1 MIIHEGYENLNLIRP
16 VVTIGVFDGVH
27 LGHRAVLEQLVNL
40 AHLTKGESVV
50 ITFNPHP
57 RLVLGGKTDEL
68 SFLSTLD
75 EKKKLLAE
83 TLIDHLVIIKFD
95 SYLRNME
102 ALDFIREILVR
113 KIGVKHLIVGYDN
126 HFGKNKKGD
135 LEKIS
140 RYAGIFDFTVEQGRE
155 IGSPEGV
162 ISSTSIRDAL
172 LKGYV
177 ENANRL
183 LGYYYSLTG
192 TVIQGRKLGRSLGFP
207 TANIKPDDNLKLI
220 PSNGVYA
227 VDIMLDNKKLKGML
241 SIGFNPTV
249 NKRKGQKSI
258 EVHIFDFDGDLY
270 GLSITLFFRFRLR
283 DEEKFES
290 IKQLTQQM
298 ELDKDLAMRLLS

>member
-1 MIIHEGYENLNLIRP
+1 MIIHEGCDNLNLVRP

-40 AHLTKGESVV
+40 ARLTKGESVV

-57 RLVLGGKTDEL
+57 RLVIGEKPDAI
-68 SFLSTLD
+68 SFLSTLE
-75 EKKKLLAE
+75 EKKKLMAE

-95 SYLRNME
+95 TYLRNME
-102 ALDFIREILVR
+102 ALDFISEILVR
-113 KIGVKHLIVGYDN
+113 KIGIKHLIIGYDN
-126 HFGKNKKGD
+126 HFGKNKAGD
-135 LEKIS
+135 LQKII
-140 RYAGIFDFTVEQGRE
+140 RYARSFDFTVEQGRE
-155 IGSPEGV
+155 ISSPEGV

-172 LKGYV
+172 LKGCV

-192 TVIQGRKLGRSLGFP
+192 TVIQGKKLGRSLGFP
-207 TANIKPDDNLKLI
+207 TANIKPDDKHKLI
-220 PSNGVYA
+220 PANGVYA
-227 VDIMLDNKKLKGML
+227 VDIVLDDKKLTGML

-249 NKRKGQKSI
+249 NKRKVQKSI
-258 EVHIFDFDGDLY
+258 EVHIFNFDMDLY

-283 DEEKFES
+283 DEKKFEN
-290 IKQLTQQM
+290 INQLSQQM

>member
-1 MIIHEGYENLNLIRP
+1 MIIHEGYENLNLIQP

-27 LGHRAVLEQLVNL
+27 MGHRAVLEQLVNL
-40 AHLTKGESVV
+40 ARLTKGESVV

-57 RLVLGGKTDEL
+57 RLVLGEKTDEL
-68 SFLSTLD
+68 YYLSTLE

-95 SYLRNME
+95 TYLRNME

-113 KIGVKHLIVGYDN
+113 EIGIKHLIVGYDN
-126 HFGKNKKGD
+126 HFGKNKTGD

-140 RYAGIFDFTVEQGRE
+140 RYAGLFDFAVGQGRE
-155 IGSPEGV
+155 ISSPEGV

-172 LKGYV
+172 LKGHV

-183 LGYYYSLTG
+183 LGYCYSLTG

-207 TANIKPDDNLKLI
+207 TANMKPDDNHKLI
-220 PSNGVYA
+220 PANGVYA
-227 VDIMLDNKKLKGML
+227 VDIMLDNKKLTGML

-249 NKRKGQKSI
+249 NKSKGQKSI
-258 EVHIFDFDGDLY
+258 EVHIFDFDRDLY

-283 DEEKFES
+283 DEKKFES
-290 IKQLTQQM
+290 IKQLSQQM
-298 ELDKDLAMRLLS
+298 ALDKDTAMRLLS

>member
-1 MIIHEGYENLNLIRP
+1 MIIHEGYENLNLIQP

-27 LGHRAVLEQLVNL
+27 MGHRAVLEQLVNL
-40 AHLTKGESVV
+40 ARLTKGESVV

-57 RLVLGGKTDEL
+57 RLVLGEKTDEL
-68 SFLSTLD
+68 YYLSTLE

-95 SYLRNME
+95 TYLRNME

-113 KIGVKHLIVGYDN
+113 KIGIKHLIVGYDN
-126 HFGKNKKGD
+126 HFGKNKTGD

-140 RYAGIFDFTVEQGRE
+140 RYAGLFDFAVGQGRE
-155 IGSPEGV
+155 ISSPEGV

-172 LKGYV
+172 LKGQV

-183 LGYYYSLTG
+183 LGYCYSLTG

-207 TANIKPDDNLKLI
+207 TANMKPDDNHKLI
-220 PSNGVYA
+220 PANGVYA
-227 VDIMLDNKKLKGML
+227 VDIMLDNKKLTGML
-241 SIGFNPTV
+241 SVGFNPTV
-249 NKRKGQKSI
+249 NKSKGQKSI
-258 EVHIFDFDGDLY
+258 EVHIFDFDRDLY

-283 DEEKFES
+283 DEKKFES
-290 IKQLTQQM
+290 IKQLSQQM
-298 ELDKDLAMRLLS
+298 ELDKDTAMRLLC